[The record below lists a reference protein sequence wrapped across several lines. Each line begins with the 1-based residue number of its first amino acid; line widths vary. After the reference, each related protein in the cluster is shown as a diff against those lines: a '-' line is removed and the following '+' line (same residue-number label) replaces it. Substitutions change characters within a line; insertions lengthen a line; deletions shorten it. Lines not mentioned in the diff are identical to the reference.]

1 MINRF
6 GINVTF
12 SLSGLYD
19 LPVTTLPGE
28 EPVNKGS
35 EFSQLGD
42 DLAAAPPEV
51 IAGLRRSSPGDI
63 AWRVL
68 SPAENYGD
76 EHFGQIRYA
85 VCQASAELRETLW
98 EAVADAGTDALD
110 MPRRLAD
117 AWDDTRKQREYLNA
131 RDDDHAAIYY
141 AHAYK
146 Y

>member
-1 MINRF
+1 MMNRF
-6 GINVTF
+6 GINVTY

-19 LPVTTLPGE
+19 LPVSVLPGE
-28 EPVNKGS
+28 EPLNKGS

-68 SPAENYGD
+68 SPTENYTDDG
-76 EHFGQIRYA
+76 RYA
-85 VCQASAELRETLW
+85 VCQASAETRGEIW
-98 EAVADAGTDALD
+98 AAVADAGTDALE

-117 AWDDTRKQREYLNA
+117 AWDSTRKQREYLNA
-131 RDDDHAAIYY
+131 RDEGYDAIYY

>member
-1 MINRF
+1 MMNRF
-6 GINVTF
+6 GINVTY

-19 LPVTTLPGE
+19 LPVSVLPGE
-28 EPVNKGS
+28 EPLNKGS

-42 DLAAAPPEV
+42 HVAAAPPDV

-68 SPAENYGD
+68 SPAENYTDDTFGD
-76 EHFGQIRYA
+76 VRYA
-85 VCQASAELRETLW
+85 VCQASAELREALW
-98 EAVADAGTDALD
+98 EAVADAGTGALD
-110 MPRRLAD
+110 LPRRLAD
-117 AWDDTRKQREYLNA
+117 AWDNTRKQREYLNA
-131 RDDDHAAIYY
+131 RDDGHAAIYY